1 MESKFFDK
9 IRELE
14 RKLPEMLK
22 RVPGIIRVEGLQFI
36 ADNFEREGFE
46 TKTGK
51 YSKWKPKLKKGAQKK
66 ILVGEKRGG
75 SLMRSWE
82 QETFSND
89 KRVAFGSSLPYAQVH
104 NEGGKAGRGK
114 GFMMPQRQMIG
125 PSEAIDKR
133 VMDKID
139 RIMDSVFD

>member
-1 MESKFFDK
+1 MKSNFFDK

-14 RKLPEMLK
+14 RTLPEMFK
-22 RVPGIIRVEGLQFI
+22 RVPGIIRVEGLRFI
-36 ADNFEREGFE
+36 AENFEREGFE

-51 YSKWKPKLKKGAQKK
+51 YNKWKPKLRKGAQKK
-66 ILVGEKRGG
+66 ILIGEKRGG

-82 QETFSND
+82 QETTSND

-114 GFMMPQRQMIG
+114 GFMMPKRQMIG
-125 PSEAIDKR
+125 DSEALDNR

-139 RIMDSVFD
+139 RIMDSTFK